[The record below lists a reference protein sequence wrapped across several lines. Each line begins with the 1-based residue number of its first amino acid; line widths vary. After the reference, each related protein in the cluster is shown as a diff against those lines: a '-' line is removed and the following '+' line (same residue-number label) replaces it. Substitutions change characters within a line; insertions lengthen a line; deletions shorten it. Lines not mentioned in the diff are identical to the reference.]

1 MKHKPIP
8 WAIALTG
15 VLYYALLIYWQSDE
29 LSGSGQARD
38 AAVFGLVFSVIYV
51 AYCMLCFQRDLPP
64 GLKDMPFVGRYG
76 KLTGWL
82 VFGSIAVY
90 YVRPSAWGGYDE
102 GVGFFLVGILLL
114 GFAAAAI
121 LTCFMWSGDQ
131 SSRLY
136 ALSRFVDVYPTITKP
151 ERHVRFNE
159 KMWTTTFV
167 LIIYFGMTNVMLF
180 GLSGQALDLFSGFR
194 SIMAGA
200 SGTIMHLGIGP
211 IVTGS
216 IIMQLFAG
224 AKIIRLDLSDSEDKA
239 MYQGVQKLLVLIM
252 IPIESIPQTYGFLDP
267 SEWLIDAYGL
277 GWANFVIVAQLFAGS
292 YLVFLLDELVSKWG
306 IGSGISL
313 FIAAGVAQSTFV
325 GTLSPLATTT
335 GAPYSIQNPPSGTLP
350 MIFYMFRESTNYEMI
365 QANGFEIMLL
375 THVNPVAA
383 LVSSII
389 VFLVVAYAESSKLE
403 LPLTHGKVRGHRGKY
418 PIRLVYASNI
428 PVILM
433 AALLANINMFTL
445 LFWSH
450 PTLSQTPILGQN
462 GWASASAFIGTY
474 EPGQTTASG
483 GFAWYASMVNGVNDW
498 LIPLLNQQGDVFG
511 HSLTQIMVHVVFYV
525 ALMTVGSMVFAKF
538 WIDTT
543 NMGTKDV
550 AKQIERTGMQIP
562 GFRKNPKVLEKIL
575 ENYIPPVTYF
585 SGAFVGLLA
594 AGADLL
600 GTVGNATGTGAGC
613 RYHPAYLRANPK
625 GTGHGNASDDP
636 PVLRCRVIL
645 DVGRERG
652 SVHGGRPSPKV
663 PCFKSTAL
671 MNSRWFQA
679 PTVLW
684 HAWRDVLFFL
694 PFVAFGLL
702 FIGVG
707 IGGAAVGAYEWWM
720 AGEEHCI
727 SSDDEP
733 LFTGDGTAHCLDHDS
748 QSSFDTPEA
757 SGPIQIFKR
766 K

>member
-1 MKHKPIP
+1 MRHKPIP

-15 VLYYALLIYWQSDE
+15 VLYFGLLIYWQSDE
-29 LSGSGQARD
+29 LSSEI
-38 AAVFGLVFSVIYV
+38 AAQRNAAQFGLVLSVIYV
-51 AYCMLCFQRDLPP
+51 AYLMWCFNRDLPE
-64 GLKDMPFVGRYG
+64 GLKDAPVIGRYG
-76 KLTGWL
+76 KLLGWL
-82 VFGSIAVY
+82 AIAGVAVW
-90 YVRPSAWGGYDE
+90 YVRPDKWGGYDD

-114 GFAAAAI
+114 GFGAAAA
-121 LTCFMWSGDQ
+121 LTCFMWSGDK

-136 ALSRFVDVYPTITKP
+136 ALHRFVDVYPTITKP

-167 LIIYFGMTNVMLF
+167 LIIYFAMTNVMLY

-224 AKIIRLDLSDSEDKA
+224 AKIIRLDLSNSEDKA

-252 IPIESIPQTYGFLDP
+252 IPIEAIPQTYGFLDP
-267 SEWLIDAYGL
+267 MEFLIDSYGM

-306 IGSGISL
+306 IGSGMSL
-313 FIAAGVAQSTFV
+313 FIAAGVSQSTFV
-325 GTLSPLATTT
+325 GTLSPLPVTS
-335 GAPYSIQNPPSGTLP
+335 GLGYSMSNPPSGTLP
-350 MIFYMFRESTNYEMI
+350 MIFYMFREATNYEMI
-365 QANGFEIMLL
+365 SSNGFETILL
-375 THVNPVAA
+375 THVNPLAA
-383 LVSSII
+383 LFSSVV

-450 PTLSQTPILGQN
+450 PTLSQTPFLGRE
-462 GWASASAFIGTY
+462 GYGSLSEYIGTY
-474 EPGQTTASG
+474 DQGQTTASG

-498 LIPLLNQQGDVFG
+498 LLPLLNQTGDVYG

-525 ALMTVGSMVFAKF
+525 VLMTVGSMVFAKF

-600 GTVGNATGTGAGC
+600 GTVGNATGTG
-613 RYHPAYLRANPK
+613 
-625 GTGHGNASDDP
+625 
-636 PVLRCRVIL
+636 
-645 DVGRERG
+645 
-652 SVHGGRPSPKV
+652 
-663 PCFKSTAL
+663 
-671 MNSRWFQA
+671 
-679 PTVLW
+679 
-684 HAWRDVLFFL
+684 
-694 PFVAFGLL
+694 LL
-702 FIGVG
+702 LAVG
-707 IGGAAVGAYEWWM
+707 IILRTYEQIQKEQAMEMHPMIRQFFGAE
-720 AGEEHCI
+720 
-727 SSDDEP
+727 
-733 LFTGDGTAHCLDHDS
+733 
-748 QSSFDTPEA
+748 
-757 SGPIQIFKR
+757 
-766 K
+766 

>member
-15 VLYYALLIYWQSDE
+15 VLYFGLLIYWQSDE
-29 LSGSGQARD
+29 LSSEID
-38 AAVFGLVFSVIYV
+38 AVRNAAQFGLVMSVVYV
-51 AYCMLCFQRDLPP
+51 GYLMWCFNRELPE
-64 GLKDMPFVGRYG
+64 GLKDAPVIGRYG
-76 KLTGWL
+76 KLLGWL
-82 VFGSIAVY
+82 AIAGIAVW
-90 YVRPSAWGGYDE
+90 YVRPAKWGGYED

-114 GFAAAAI
+114 GFGAAAA
-121 LTCFMWSGDQ
+121 LTCFMWSGDK

-136 ALSRFVDVYPTITKP
+136 ALHRFVDVYPTITKP

-167 LIIYFGMTNVMLF
+167 LIIYFAMTNVMLY

-224 AKIIRLDLSDSEDKA
+224 AKIIRLDLSNSEDKA

-252 IPIESIPQTYGFLDP
+252 IPIEAIPQTYGFLDP
-267 SEWLIDAYGL
+267 MEFLIDSYGM

-306 IGSGISL
+306 IGSGMSL
-313 FIAAGVAQSTFV
+313 FIAAGVSQSTFV
-325 GTLSPLATTT
+325 GTLSPLPVTS
-335 GAPYSIQNPPSGTLP
+335 GLGYSMSNPPSGTLP
-350 MIFYMFRESTNYEMI
+350 MIFYMFREATNYEMI
-365 QANGFEIMLL
+365 RSNGFESILL
-375 THVNPVAA
+375 THVNPLAA
-383 LVSSII
+383 LFSSVV

-450 PTLSQTPILGQN
+450 PTLSQTPFLGRE
-462 GWASASAFIGTY
+462 GYGSLSEYIGTY
-474 EPGQTTASG
+474 EQGQTTASG

-498 LIPLLNQQGDVFG
+498 LLPLLNQTGDAFG
-511 HSLTQIMVHVVFYV
+511 HSLTQIMVHVIFYV
-525 ALMTVGSMVFAKF
+525 VLMTVGSMVFAKF

-600 GTVGNATGTGAGC
+600 GTVGNATGTG
-613 RYHPAYLRANPK
+613 
-625 GTGHGNASDDP
+625 
-636 PVLRCRVIL
+636 
-645 DVGRERG
+645 
-652 SVHGGRPSPKV
+652 
-663 PCFKSTAL
+663 
-671 MNSRWFQA
+671 
-679 PTVLW
+679 
-684 HAWRDVLFFL
+684 
-694 PFVAFGLL
+694 LL
-702 FIGVG
+702 LAVG
-707 IGGAAVGAYEWWM
+707 IILRTYEQIQKEQAMEMHPMIRQFFGAE
-720 AGEEHCI
+720 
-727 SSDDEP
+727 
-733 LFTGDGTAHCLDHDS
+733 
-748 QSSFDTPEA
+748 
-757 SGPIQIFKR
+757 
-766 K
+766 

>member
-1 MKHKPIP
+1 MRHKPIP

-15 VLYYALLIYWQSDE
+15 VLYFGLLIYWQSDE
-29 LSGSGQARD
+29 LSSEI
-38 AAVFGLVFSVIYV
+38 AAQRTAAQFGLVLSVIYV
-51 AYCMLCFQRDLPP
+51 AYLMWCFNRDLPE
-64 GLKDMPFVGRYG
+64 GLKDAPVIGRYG
-76 KLTGWL
+76 KLLGWL
-82 VFGSIAVY
+82 AIAGIAVW
-90 YVRPSAWGGYDE
+90 YVRPSTWGGYED
-102 GVGFFLVGILLL
+102 GVGFYLVGILLL
-114 GFAAAAI
+114 GFGAAAS
-121 LTCFMWSGDQ
+121 LTCFMWSGDK

-136 ALSRFVDVYPTITKP
+136 ALHRFVDVYPTITKP

-167 LIIYFGMTNVMLF
+167 LIIYFAMTNVMLY

-224 AKIIRLDLSDSEDKA
+224 AKIIRLDLSNSEDKA

-252 IPIESIPQTYGFLDP
+252 IPIEAIPQTYGFLDP
-267 SEWLIDAYGL
+267 MEFLIDSYGM

-306 IGSGISL
+306 IGSGMSL
-313 FIAAGVAQSTFV
+313 FIAAGVSQSTFV
-325 GTLSPLATTT
+325 GTLSPLPVTS
-335 GAPYSIQNPPSGTLP
+335 GLGYSMSNPPSGTLP
-350 MIFYMFRESTNYEMI
+350 MIFYMFREATNYEMI
-365 QANGFEIMLL
+365 SSNGFETILL
-375 THVNPVAA
+375 THVNPLAA
-383 LVSSII
+383 LFSSVV

-450 PTLSQTPILGQN
+450 PTLSQTPFLGRE
-462 GWASASAFIGTY
+462 GYGSLSEYIGTY
-474 EPGQTTASG
+474 DQGQTTASG

-498 LIPLLNQQGDVFG
+498 LLPLLNQQGDIYG

-525 ALMTVGSMVFAKF
+525 VLMTVGSMVFAKF

-600 GTVGNATGTGAGC
+600 GTVGNATGTG
-613 RYHPAYLRANPK
+613 
-625 GTGHGNASDDP
+625 
-636 PVLRCRVIL
+636 
-645 DVGRERG
+645 
-652 SVHGGRPSPKV
+652 
-663 PCFKSTAL
+663 
-671 MNSRWFQA
+671 
-679 PTVLW
+679 
-684 HAWRDVLFFL
+684 
-694 PFVAFGLL
+694 LL
-702 FIGVG
+702 LAVG
-707 IGGAAVGAYEWWM
+707 IILRTYEQIQKEQAMEMHPMIRQFFGAE
-720 AGEEHCI
+720 
-727 SSDDEP
+727 
-733 LFTGDGTAHCLDHDS
+733 
-748 QSSFDTPEA
+748 
-757 SGPIQIFKR
+757 
-766 K
+766 

>member
-1 MKHKPIP
+1 M
-8 WAIALTG
+8 W
-15 VLYYALLIYWQSDE
+15 
-29 LSGSGQARD
+29 
-38 AAVFGLVFSVIYV
+38 
-51 AYCMLCFQRDLPP
+51 CFNRDLPE
-64 GLKDMPFVGRYG
+64 GLKDAPVIGRYG
-76 KLTGWL
+76 KLLGWL
-82 VFGSIAVY
+82 AIAGVAVW
-90 YVRPSAWGGYDE
+90 YVRPDKWGGYDD

-114 GFAAAAI
+114 GFGAAAA
-121 LTCFMWSGDQ
+121 LTCFMWSGDK

-136 ALSRFVDVYPTITKP
+136 ALHRFVDVYPTITKP

-167 LIIYFGMTNVMLF
+167 LIIYFAMTNVMLY

-224 AKIIRLDLSDSEDKA
+224 AKIIRLDLSNSEDKA

-252 IPIESIPQTYGFLDP
+252 IPIEAIPQTYGFLDP
-267 SEWLIDAYGL
+267 MEFLIDSYGM

-306 IGSGISL
+306 IGSGMSL
-313 FIAAGVAQSTFV
+313 FIAAGVSQSTFV
-325 GTLSPLATTT
+325 GTLSPLPVTS
-335 GAPYSIQNPPSGTLP
+335 GLGYSMSNPPSGTLP
-350 MIFYMFRESTNYEMI
+350 MIFYMFREATNYEMI
-365 QANGFEIMLL
+365 SSNGFETILL
-375 THVNPVAA
+375 THVNPLAA
-383 LVSSII
+383 LFSSVV

-450 PTLSQTPILGQN
+450 PTLSQTPFLGRE
-462 GWASASAFIGTY
+462 GYGSLSEYIGTY
-474 EPGQTTASG
+474 DQGQTTASG

-498 LIPLLNQQGDVFG
+498 LLPLLNQTGDVYG

-525 ALMTVGSMVFAKF
+525 VLMTVGSMVFAKF

-600 GTVGNATGTGAGC
+600 GTVGNATGTG
-613 RYHPAYLRANPK
+613 
-625 GTGHGNASDDP
+625 
-636 PVLRCRVIL
+636 
-645 DVGRERG
+645 
-652 SVHGGRPSPKV
+652 
-663 PCFKSTAL
+663 
-671 MNSRWFQA
+671 
-679 PTVLW
+679 
-684 HAWRDVLFFL
+684 
-694 PFVAFGLL
+694 LL
-702 FIGVG
+702 LAVG
-707 IGGAAVGAYEWWM
+707 IILRTYEQIQKEQAMEMHPMIRQFFGAE
-720 AGEEHCI
+720 
-727 SSDDEP
+727 
-733 LFTGDGTAHCLDHDS
+733 
-748 QSSFDTPEA
+748 
-757 SGPIQIFKR
+757 
-766 K
+766 

>member
-15 VLYYALLIYWQSDE
+15 ALYFGLLIYWQSDE
-29 LSGSGQARD
+29 LSGTSEQVAGAQ
-38 AAVFGLVFSVIYV
+38 FGLVLSVIYV
-51 AYCMLCFQRDLPP
+51 AYLMWCFQRDLPK
-64 GLKDMPFVGRYG
+64 GLQDAPVIGRYG
-76 KLTGWL
+76 KLIGWL
-82 VFGSIAVY
+82 ALTATAVW
-90 YVRPSAWGGYDE
+90 YVRPNAWGGYDE
-102 GVGFFLVGILLL
+102 GVGFFLVGIVLL

-121 LTCFMWSGDQ
+121 LTCFMWSGDK

-167 LIIYFGMTNVMLF
+167 LIIYFAMTNVMLY

-224 AKIIRLDLSDSEDKA
+224 AKIIRLDLSNSEDKA

-267 SEWLIDAYGL
+267 QEFLIDSYGI

-306 IGSGISL
+306 IGSGMSL

-325 GTLSPLATTT
+325 GTLSPLPVTK
-335 GAPYSIQNPPSGTLP
+335 GLGYSLSNPPSGTLP
-350 MIFYMFRESTNYEMI
+350 MIFYMFREATNYEMI
-365 QANGFEIMLL
+365 SSNGFETILL
-375 THVNPVAA
+375 THVNPIAA
-383 LVSSII
+383 LFSSVV

-450 PTLSQTPILGQN
+450 PTLSQTPLLGRN
-462 GWASASAFIGTY
+462 GAGSLSKYIGTY
-474 EPGQTTASG
+474 EQGQTTASG

-498 LIPLLNQQGDVFG
+498 LLPLLNQQGDVFG
-511 HSLTQIMVHVVFYV
+511 HSLSQIMVHVVFYV
-525 ALMTVGSMVFAKF
+525 ILMTVGSMIFAKF

-600 GTVGNATGTGAGC
+600 GTVGNATGTG
-613 RYHPAYLRANPK
+613 
-625 GTGHGNASDDP
+625 
-636 PVLRCRVIL
+636 
-645 DVGRERG
+645 
-652 SVHGGRPSPKV
+652 
-663 PCFKSTAL
+663 
-671 MNSRWFQA
+671 
-679 PTVLW
+679 
-684 HAWRDVLFFL
+684 
-694 PFVAFGLL
+694 LL
-702 FIGVG
+702 LAVG
-707 IGGAAVGAYEWWM
+707 IILRTYEQIQKEQAMEMHPMIRQFFGAE
-720 AGEEHCI
+720 
-727 SSDDEP
+727 
-733 LFTGDGTAHCLDHDS
+733 
-748 QSSFDTPEA
+748 
-757 SGPIQIFKR
+757 
-766 K
+766 